1 MKPLNERRRQI
12 LLAGAACLAAAEG
25 RAEAAE
31 RPWPKGQATPAL
43 QLNSFPEG
51 QPWSLA
57 QQRGKAVLLNFWAS
71 WCEPCRAELPSLEL
85 LDTTLGPQGLIVVTI
100 NFRETDAALKRFMDQ
115 MPLSLPVL
123 RDADG
128 LVSRA
133 FGVRAFPTTVLIDKA
148 GLARASVVGERDW
161 NGSDMRQWV
170 ARYLK
175 A

>member
-1 MKPLNERRRQI
+1 MKLLDERRRQL
-12 LLAGAACLAAAEG
+12 LLAAVASLTAAEA
-25 RAEAAE
+25 RPEAE

-43 QLNSFPEG
+43 QLNSYPEG

-57 QQRGKAVLLNFWAS
+57 QQRGKAVVLNFWAS

-85 LDTTLGPQGLIVVTI
+85 LDATLGPQGLIVVTV

-133 FGVRAFPTTVLIDKA
+133 FGVRVFPTTVLIDKA
-148 GLARASVVGERDW
+148 GRARASVVGERDW
-161 NGSDMRQWV
+161 NGPDMRQWV